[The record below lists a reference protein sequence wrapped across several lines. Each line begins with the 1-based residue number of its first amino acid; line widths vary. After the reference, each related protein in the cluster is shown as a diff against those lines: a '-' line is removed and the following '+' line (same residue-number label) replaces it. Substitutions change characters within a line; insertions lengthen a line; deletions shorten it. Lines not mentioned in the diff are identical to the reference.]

1 MRRAALG
8 SNRPPQV
15 QSRAPKGTGLAR
27 KMIPPARGRYKELRK
42 HQLVRRNR
50 RAEFFFENRAGR
62 LAAGVGTFVV
72 GQLAEDAWGRTAP
85 LIWEWLRQMF

>member
-1 MRRAALG
+1 M
-8 SNRPPQV
+8 
-15 QSRAPKGTGLAR
+15 
-27 KMIPPARGRYKELRK
+27 RK

-62 LAAGVGTFVV
+62 LAAGVGMFVV

-85 LIWEWLRQMF
+85 LIWEWLRRMF